1 MKRLRMIMTLLVL
14 GVVAALAVGCETSSS
29 DKPRNNSVYIYFP
42 TGEKLAEY
50 HGDVYVQQYSN
61 STDVY
66 NEGKKIEYR
75 NAVVVYKEDE

>member
-1 MKRLRMIMTLLVL
+1 MKRLRMITTLVVL
-14 GVVAALAVGCETSSS
+14 GVIAALAVGCEESNS

-50 HGDVYVQQYSN
+50 HGDVYVQQYSD

-66 NEGKKIEYR
+66 SEGKKIEYR
-75 NAVVVYKEDE
+75 NAVVVYEEDK